1 LVQISIC
8 IVWFVDYFFGFL
20 FCFVFCFVL
29 FCFLFCFVLFCL
41 NNVLS
46 VFLNDVLIMNIFKR
60 LLRLALLRATKG
72 LEK

>member
-1 LVQISIC
+1 MT
-8 IVWFVDYFFGFL
+8 FFFFFSWEFFEDFFL
-20 FCFVFCFVL
+20 KS
-29 FCFLFCFVLFCL
+29 FCL

-60 LLRLALLRATKG
+60 LLGLILLRATKG